1 MRLYLEVIEVVTEE
15 ELEEGE
21 GGDFV
26 RIDITNWA
34 KEDIAKAIKLLKEM
48 FAGKNYQI
56 RLHECRHDEGK
67 PCSVKTI
74 E

>member
-1 MRLYLEVIEVVTEE
+1 MRLYLEAMEIVEE
-15 ELEEGE
+15 EVEDE
-21 GGDFV
+21 GDFV
-26 RIDITNWA
+26 RIDITNWS
-34 KEDIAKAIKLLKEM
+34 ESDIAKAIKLLKEM